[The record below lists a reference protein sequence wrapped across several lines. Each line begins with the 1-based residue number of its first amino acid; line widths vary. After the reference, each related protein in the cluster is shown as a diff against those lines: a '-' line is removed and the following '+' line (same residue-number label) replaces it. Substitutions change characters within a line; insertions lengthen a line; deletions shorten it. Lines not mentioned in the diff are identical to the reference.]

1 MGRALTGTKA
11 KALEGEM
18 GVVGQGVVG
27 EMGKGSCRALA
38 FARLHVGVGHRVP
51 IPVMGGAGQLVAGR

>member
-1 MGRALTGTKA
+1 
-11 KALEGEM
+11 M